1 MVGAL
6 AGWETGPQVKREK
19 QQNSSGYNKVQGG
32 RCSARD
38 RMERVERKRLGW
50 VPEASGWQ
58 GLASM
63 LRTSTLDSNPPWQ
76 SWWSGAINT
85 KKLALSGMIR
95 WVLVAILGSYFGRLL
110 RIWFRGMNVA
120 SWPCRQ
126 TFTRPP
132 IQWAT
137 KSQPQ
142 AWPGV
147 LSPWA
152 IVLWDQ
158 PVISTGRRGVQFE
171 VLLGQDGPFGCN
183 HGIHIDHEKVC

>member
-1 MVGAL
+1 MKG
-6 AGWETGPQVKREK
+6 
-19 QQNSSGYNKVQGG
+19 
-32 RCSARD
+32 
-38 RMERVERKRLGW
+38 VERRRLGW
-50 VPEASGWQ
+50 ALEASGWQ

-63 LRTSTLDSNPPWQ
+63 SRTGTLDSNPPWQ
-76 SWWSGAINT
+76 SWRSGAINT

-95 WVLVAILGSYFGRLL
+95 WVLVTVLGPCLDRLL
-110 RIWFRGMNVA
+110 RIRFQWMNII

-137 KSQPQ
+137 KGQPQ
-142 AWPGV
+142 AWPAV
-147 LSPWA
+147 LSAWA
-152 IVLWDQ
+152 IILWDQ

-183 HGIHIDHEKVC
+183 HGIHTDHEKVC